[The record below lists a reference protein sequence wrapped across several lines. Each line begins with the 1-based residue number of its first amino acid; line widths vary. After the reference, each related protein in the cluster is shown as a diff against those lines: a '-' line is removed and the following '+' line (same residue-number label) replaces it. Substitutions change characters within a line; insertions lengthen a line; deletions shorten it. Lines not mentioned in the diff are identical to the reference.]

1 MTHSAETTISL
12 NCYKTLGL
20 SRSKLKWW
28 SNRFQFR
35 SISEDSKAGI
45 WLKGSSLWVCLVV
58 VTDVNQGCCGSD
70 LVTTTY
76 LIRCCRLTWHIRAA
90 ISISHL
96 SIPVIVVHDK
106 CYISHR
112 FYFFKFR
119 SLLQSSFRM
128 KISFIEDYKHYML
141 VIFNKRYFH
150 PFLPNQFLV
159 QVKLSF
165 FFPCCSPYN

>member
-1 MTHSAETTISL
+1 M
-12 NCYKTLGL
+12 G
-20 SRSKLKWW
+20 RSKLKWW

-35 SISEDSKAGI
+35 SVSEDSKAGI

-76 LIRCCRLTWHIRAA
+76 LIRCCKLTWHIRAA

-112 FYFFKFR
+112 FYFFYLGRCFKVL
-119 SLLQSSFRM
+119 SGWKYLLLKITSTICLLSSIKDIFIRFYQTNFLFKSSF
-128 KISFIEDYKHYML
+128 L
-141 VIFNKRYFH
+141 
-150 PFLPNQFLV
+150 
-159 QVKLSF
+159 F